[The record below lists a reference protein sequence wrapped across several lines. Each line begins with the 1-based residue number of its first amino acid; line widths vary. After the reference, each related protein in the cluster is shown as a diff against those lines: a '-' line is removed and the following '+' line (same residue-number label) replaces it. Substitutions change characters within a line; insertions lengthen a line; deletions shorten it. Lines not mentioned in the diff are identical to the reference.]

1 MENLKLRLNEKI
13 DLRDISFK
21 AKREFERNK
30 SNKLSEDQNLI
41 YFLIHRY
48 SNYEKI
54 MWSFWNQEE
63 SFVFNEI
70 KNILLEIS
78 KLDRSLSWDCD
89 LVLKRY
95 KRNYFLKNAKSKWVT
110 NENTLY

>member
-13 DLRDISFK
+13 DLKYIFLEAQK
-21 AKREFERNK
+21 EFIKNEN
-30 SNKLSEDQNLI
+30 NDFCENQNLI

-54 MWSFWNQEE
+54 MWSFWKQEK
-63 SFVFNEI
+63 SYVFKEI

-95 KRNYFLKNAKSKWVT
+95 KRHYFLKNAKSKWVT
-110 NENTLY
+110 NENTLC